1 MARDKNRTPIEL
13 ESPRYTVALAS
24 RLTGLGPDRIRR
36 WVRGYTY
43 EYHEPVTG
51 EARLITKTPVLL
63 TRTDQGDPFVSFL
76 ELIDLL
82 FIKKFLDQGVSL
94 QRLRSALNEATVIVG
109 RRHFAEQIF
118 FTDGRSIYLKV
129 RDNPKA
135 DSILQLLSGGQWVIA
150 PVIRQIAKQIDFDE
164 ALGFAERWYP
174 LGRKRPIVIDPLVS
188 FGAPSILGKGVR
200 TTNVYDM
207 FLAEGK
213 RSTSVAQWLD
223 LDELE
228 IDAAVEFETQLK
240 AA

>member
-1 MARDKNRTPIEL
+1 MGQNRVPQEL
-13 ESPRYTVALAS
+13 EAPRYTVALAS
-24 RLTGLGPDRIRR
+24 RLTALRPERIRR

-43 EYHEPVTG
+43 EYHQSRAGDV
-51 EARLITKTPVLL
+51 RLIKKAPVLL
-63 TRTDQGDPFVSFL
+63 TRGNQDDPFVSFL

-82 FIKKFLDQGVSL
+82 FIKKFLDEGISL
-94 QRLRSALNEATVIVG
+94 QRLRHALNEAMEIVG

-118 FTDGRSIYLKV
+118 FTDGRDVYLSV

-164 ALGFAERWYP
+164 RLGFAERWYP
-174 LGRKRPIVIDPLVS
+174 LGRNRRVVIDPLVS

-200 TTNVYDM
+200 TANIYDM
-207 FLAEGK
+207 FLAEGS
-213 RSTSVAQWLD
+213 RSSAVAEWLD
-223 LDELE
+223 LEQSE
-228 IDAAVEFETQLK
+228 VDAAVEFEVQLK